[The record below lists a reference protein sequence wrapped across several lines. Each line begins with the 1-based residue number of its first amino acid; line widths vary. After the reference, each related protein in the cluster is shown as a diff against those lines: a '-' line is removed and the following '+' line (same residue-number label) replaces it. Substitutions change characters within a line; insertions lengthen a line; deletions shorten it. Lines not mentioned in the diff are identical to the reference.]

1 MGKNDEP
8 RDIAA
13 LDPADTRQYLH
24 TRRGQHDAKKR
35 LGETHGRTKTEF
47 VEQTGI
53 NKTALGIVERL
64 DRLSPEV
71 RSDVFRSL
79 DKLRGDM
86 AGVWGQEETEDLF
99 PERTPDEQKEN
110 FAAQRA
116 EEKRRNQTLAGGVD
130 DELDTPPVSLDDAK
144 AARKARI
151 KADLVSMRDKKLG
164 DGPEAA

>member
-116 EEKRRNQTLAGGVD
+116 EEKRRNQTLAA
-130 DELDTPPVSLDDAK
+130 DTVSLDDAK